1 VEGFFYF
8 LCTRRFGVYVAVAEE
23 LHGGLALAGDGARA
37 AVARQCFG
45 GHGAREAQVRMC
57 ACGGRRWV
65 GQKRC
70 CYVARFITPQ
80 NIKTLRF
87 VVCCGLVLA
96 RSRKSV
102 FSICTRK
109 EFLLRFCVLPSRY
122 KRTAPMA
129 TAAATR
135 CLPRPASPWTGARA
149 RSCKDEEQRP
159 PGVEQRTLGFAPKP
173 HNFSRL

>member
-1 VEGFFYF
+1 VFRWTWCERGA
-8 LCTRRFGVYVAVAEE
+8 GAYVC
-23 LHGGLALAGDGARA
+23 LRRA
-37 AVARQCFG
+37 AMG
-45 GHGAREAQVRMC
+45 GSEKVLLRC
-57 ACGGRRWV
+57 AFYYPAEY
-65 GQKRC
+65 KNAPIC
-70 CYVARFITPQ
+70 CV
-80 NIKTLRF
+80 L
-87 VVCCGLVLA
+87 GLVLA